1 VSIRA
6 RFGVV
11 TNSKMEQ
18 QLIFPRELFH
28 RAGTTLVWTRVF
40 QLLVRIG
47 DMTSEFVLSPKWRLE
62 LAIFDWTRERI
73 DVKIVD
79 VLFEQLES
87 GISRC
92 RRAFM
97 PRTWLFW
104 IPILTNSVFMRLDV
118 SPVFLRIDEIS
129 NA

>member
-1 VSIRA
+1 
-6 RFGVV
+6 V
-11 TNSKMEQ
+11 TNSKMKQ
-18 QLIFPRELFH
+18 QLIFPRKLFH

-79 VLFEQLES
+79 VLFEHLES
-87 GISRC
+87 GISRS

-104 IPILTNSVFMRLDV
+104 IPFLTNRVFMRLDV
-118 SPVFLRIDEIS
+118 FPVFLRIDEIS